1 MTELVLLV
9 LLVRGQRLQCF
20 ATIACFRPYGFLPAM
35 TQTTSSESLAG
46 RVILITGANTGIGL
60 VTARELALRGAQLFM
75 ACRSPQAGEAAVDLV
90 RAAVAA
96 SGGRGSVELLPL
108 DLGDLDSVRRCADL
122 FLARGLPLHVLINN
136 AGLAGSKGF
145 TKSGFE
151 LAFGVNHIGH
161 FLLTQLLLERIKTSG
176 PARIVTVA
184 SRAHKR
190 VPGIDFDALTRP
202 TQTRTAVQEYCVS
215 KLANVLFS
223 AELAR
228 RLKGTEITTYA
239 LHPGVVASDVWRS
252 VPWPIRPLMKLGMI
266 SAEEGAATTLYCA
279 TSKDVL
285 SETGL
290 YYDKCQLK
298 TPSLTGQDSR
308 LAAELWQRSE
318 AWIR

>member
-1 MTELVLLV
+1 MTSPS
-9 LLVRGQRLQCF
+9 
-20 ATIACFRPYGFLPAM
+20 ASHSA
-35 TQTTSSESLAG
+35 SLAG
-46 RVILITGANTGIGL
+46 RVVLITGANTGIGL
-60 VTARELALRGAQLFM
+60 VTARELVQRGAQLFM
-75 ACRSPQAGEAAVDLV
+75 ACRSQQAGQAAVEQI
-90 RAAVAA
+90 RATVAGA
-96 SGGRGSVELLPL
+96 GGAGSVELLPL

-136 AGLAGSKGF
+136 AGLAGSRGF
-145 TKSGFE
+145 TRSGFE

-161 FLLTQLLLERIKTSG
+161 FLLTQLLLDRIKTSG

-190 VPGIDFDALTRP
+190 VPGIDFEAVTQP
-202 TQTRTAVQEYCVS
+202 TKTRTALLEYGVS

-228 RLKGTEITTYA
+228 KLKGTEVTTYA

-266 SAEEGAATTLYCA
+266 STEEGAATTLYCA
-279 TSKDVL
+279 TAKEVR

-290 YYDKCQLK
+290 YYDKCQVK
-298 TPSLTGQDSR
+298 TPSLTGQDAR

-318 AWIR
+318 VWVR